1 MSESVRVCVCVRE
14 LSVTFKEDEHHWSVK
29 EITSNLIII
38 PPKNQPLNLI
48 FNICPRRKFSVWTL
62 SSRSCCTV
70 ALKPVKYVDSVF
82 FKSCIYIFF
91 WSKCVK
97 QTGSGGCCS
106 VGEKKKSPRRWG
118 STESSVKSF
127 LLLLTVCLRKSYIIN
142 DKQITELSP
151 ADTSIRCEQEPGGGR
166 RKEEGEGAGKLP
178 AGRKMLT
185 NKEHTSLFSL
195 SFRMRFIQCVCVL
208 IKVKQ
213 TRCFWSLL

>member
-1 MSESVRVCVCVRE
+1 M
-14 LSVTFKEDEHHWSVK
+14 
-29 EITSNLIII
+29 
-38 PPKNQPLNLI
+38 
-48 FNICPRRKFSVWTL
+48 WTL
-62 SSRSCCTV
+62 CFGDF
-70 ALKPVKYVDSVF
+70 LNPVY
-82 FKSCIYIFF
+82 IYIFF

-195 SFRMRFIQCVCVL
+195 SFRMRFIQCVCVDQCQTN
-208 IKVKQ
+208 KVFLVTTVKHMARGPYQ
-213 TRCFWSLL
+213 ARLMGFTLVAKMPFVKKYFNLYFMQQNICKKKSD